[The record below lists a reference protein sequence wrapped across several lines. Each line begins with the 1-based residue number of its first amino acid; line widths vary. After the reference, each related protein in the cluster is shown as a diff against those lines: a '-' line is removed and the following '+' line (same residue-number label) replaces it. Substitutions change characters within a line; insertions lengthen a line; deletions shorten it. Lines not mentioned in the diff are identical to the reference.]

1 LIIETIVGTLISVL
15 IAFLVYRI
23 HFLRKA
29 NKGLAISFIQA
40 NLDKDIMETKL
51 KETVSAVANKNLEDK
66 DGFIKFLSESR
77 EWAFSYIEE
86 VQGSIKELDAAI
98 NSKDSVKLDAA
109 HSKLIGQMPKEDL
122 R

>member
-1 LIIETIVGTLISVL
+1 MIIETIVGTLISVL
-15 IAFLVYRI
+15 IAFLIYRI
-23 HFLRKA
+23 HSLRKA

-51 KETVSAVANKNLEDK
+51 RETVSAVANKNLEDK

-86 VQGSIKELDAAI
+86 VQESIKELDAAI